1 MQSESR
7 VELIKQ
13 MFNCLLILLTLSPPP
28 PFLRPLW
35 LQAQVVSWALCLC
48 PGKLHQ
54 GSQHFGKRSLKD
66 HHYWQFTTSL
76 CISGETPTPDMQV
89 LPGYQQASE
98 ILTMSR
104 IMKKIFWDFIRLSLY
119 YELDITGIYSWIFS
133 TKIHLNTSDSWTK
146 FQIWLNTKCQCLFFG
161 TSLETCLIQW
171 NWQFVSKRAHN
182 VPPTPLFRSALM
194 PEFRNRSYIDR

>member
-28 PFLRPLW
+28 SFLRPLW

-104 IMKKIFWDFIRLSLY
+104 IMKK
-119 YELDITGIYSWIFS
+119 
-133 TKIHLNTSDSWTK
+133 
-146 FQIWLNTKCQCLFFG
+146 FFG
-161 TSLETCLIQW
+161 ISFVCPSTMNWILLGFIPEYLAQKSTWTQVIVEQNFKYGSTLNVNVFFWYITW
-171 NWQFVSKRAHN
+171 NVSNTVKLT
-182 VPPTPLFRSALM
+182 VCIKKGT
-194 PEFRNRSYIDR
+194 